1 MHISK
6 NKILICILVI
16 IAISLCLICLFSLN
30 NKEDR
35 LTDEQISQLREQ
47 YPICGIIEPPNVSLN
62 HNISLEDIIEL
73 SDSFVYGEV
82 VGDYKTYFVNASTG
96 KTEADKKR
104 KEKGIEDTFEFYE
117 YTLNVINDTEGKY
130 QKGDVIT
137 ISDNIIFKD
146 YNPKLSDGMKV
157 VVPVFEG
164 KNVKHP
170 TRRSYSV
177 IGMYYVTNDGYAI
190 SAFSE
195 NKQAKKIHSG
205 LKVEEILKQLEK

>member
-1 MHISK
+1 MYKLK
-6 NKILICILVI
+6 NRIFIG
-16 IAISLCLICLFSLN
+16 IAVLLSISLCLICLFSLN
-30 NKEDR
+30 TKEDR

-73 SDSFVYGEV
+73 SDSFIYGKV

-117 YTLNVINDTEGKY
+117 YTLNVIEDTEDKY

-157 VVPVFEG
+157 IVPVFEG

-177 IGMYYVTNDGYAI
+177 IGMYYVTDDGYAI

>member
-6 NKILICILVI
+6 NKVLICILVI
-16 IAISLCLICLFSLN
+16 IAISLCMICLFSLN
-30 NKEDR
+30 KQEDR
-35 LTDEQISQLREQ
+35 LTNEQISSLREQ
-47 YPICGIIEPPNVSLN
+47 YPICAIKEPPNVSMN

-82 VGDYKTYFVNASTG
+82 VGDYKTYLVNASTG
-96 KTEADKKR
+96 KDEVDKKR

-177 IGMYYVTNDGYAI
+177 IGMYYVTDDGYAI

-205 LKVEEILKQLEK
+205 LKVDELLKQLEK